1 MTAIIFGIGGQ
12 DGYYLSEFLTNKKAK
27 VIGISR
33 HPNSGSIDISEY
45 SEVARLI
52 SQYKPEF
59 IFHLA
64 ANSTTRHD
72 ALLENHQT
80 IATGTLNILE
90 AVKNFSPHTKV
101 FISGSGLQFKNEG
114 KPIKEIDPF
123 EARDP
128 YSVSRIQSTYAAR
141 YFRTLGI
148 KTYVGYFF
156 NHDSPMRTER
166 HMTKKIAEAA
176 KKIASG
182 NNERLEI
189 GDLEVV
195 KEYTY
200 AVDIVK
206 GIWTLVNQ
214 EKISEAN
221 ISSGRGYSIKE
232 WLIECFSLA
241 DKNWEDFVDIK
252 RDFVPEYKKLV
263 SDPSLIFSLGWKPEI
278 NLHQLAKIMMK

>member
-1 MTAIIFGIGGQ
+1 
-12 DGYYLSEFLTNKKAK
+12 
-27 VIGISR
+27 
-33 HPNSGSIDISEY
+33 
-45 SEVARLI
+45 
-52 SQYKPEF
+52 
-59 IFHLA
+59 
-64 ANSTTRHD
+64 
-72 ALLENHQT
+72 
-80 IATGTLNILE
+80 
-90 AVKNFSPHTKV
+90 
-101 FISGSGLQFKNEG
+101 
-114 KPIKEIDPF
+114 
-123 EARDP
+123 
-128 YSVSRIQSTYAAR
+128 
-141 YFRTLGI
+141 
-148 KTYVGYFF
+148 
-156 NHDSPMRTER
+156 MRTER

-232 WLIECFSLA
+232 WLIECFSLT

>member
-12 DGYYLSEFLTNKKAK
+12 DGYYLSELLTNKKVKA
-27 VIGISR
+27 IGISR
-33 HPNSGSIDISEY
+33 LQNSGSIDISKY

-52 SQYKPEF
+52 SQYRPEF

-72 ALLENHQT
+72 ALFENHET
-80 IATGTLNILE
+80 IATATLNILE

-101 FISGSGLQFKNEG
+101 FISGSGLQFKNDG
-114 KPIKEIDPF
+114 KPIKETDPF

-176 KKIASG
+176 KRIASG

-189 GDLEVV
+189 GDLDVV

-221 ISSGRGYSIKE
+221 ISSGHGYSIKE

-252 RDFVPEYKKLV
+252 RDFVPEYRKLV

-278 NLHQLAKIMMK
+278 NFHQLAKIMMR